1 MRLLTKFHQN
11 IWSGCQENARKPF
24 KKALKIGR
32 FRVKF
37 SHWRRGVG
45 KNLMTHYW
53 KEIYRRFWKSNQI
66 FRSIYGSGDIGRS
79 LDTTLPVFSQ
89 NWHFVDEYLENGAN
103 FGHAVFAGCSVL
115 ISSTFWSV
123 LSKFN
128 QAVFE
133 KKSKNR
139 HFDHIFALYGWSR
152 FFLQNRASSL
162 FTPYR
167 CLTSCKKSKRSYD
180 RLLRKSADRWTDGR
194 TNMGQSIGPT
204 SYVGGSKK

>member
-1 MRLLTKFHQN
+1 MFHQHT
-11 IWSGCQENARKPF
+11 SSSCQENAQKPF

-37 SHWRRGVG
+37 SPWRRGVG
-45 KNLMTHYW
+45 KKWMPHLW
-53 KEIYRRFWKSNQI
+53 KEIYRRFRISNQI
-66 FRSIYGSGDIGRS
+66 FRSFYGSRDIERS
-79 LDTTLPVFSQ
+79 LDTTLPVFGQ
-89 NWHFVDEYLENGAN
+89 NWHFVDEYLENGAKSW
-103 FGHAVFAGCSVL
+103 HAVFAGCSIL

-123 LSKFN
+123 LSKFR

-162 FTPYR
+162 FTPYQ
-167 CLTSCKKSKRSYD
+167 CLTSCKKSKRS
-180 RLLRKSADRWTDGR
+180 
-194 TNMGQSIGPT
+194 
-204 SYVGGSKK
+204 